1 MTDWLTRFHPRRL
14 VQALDAI
21 DQDWPPQRVAHWR
34 RLAPV
39 LLTVAVC
46 LLGMNYL
53 RFYEVFQSVLEAVI
67 GRAEALRILRG
78 TWGQLLGNLWWAG
91 VLVVGYVLIPVAVIR
106 WVLGHRLA
114 DYGIGWHHTTRY
126 LPWAA
131 ALAAP
136 IVGFA
141 YVVSFT
147 AEFQHTY
154 PFYRLAGRSWFDLL
168 AWQSLYL
175 LQFICLEFFFRG
187 FLLHALAR
195 VYGAAAI
202 FLMSLPYLMIHFTKP
217 WPEAA
222 GAVVFGI
229 LLGILSLRAGSIWP
243 GALVHM
249 SIALAMDGFSLWQKG
264 QWPVSFLP

>member
-1 MTDWLTRFHPRRL
+1 M
-14 VQALDAI
+14 
-21 DQDWPPQRVAHWR
+21 
-34 RLAPV
+34 
-39 LLTVAVC
+39 
-46 LLGMNYL
+46 
-53 RFYEVFQSVLEAVI
+53 I
-67 GRAEALRILRG
+67 GRAEAFRILRG

-91 VLVVGYVLIPVAVIR
+91 VLVVGYVLVPIAVIR

-141 YVVSFT
+141 FVVSFT

-154 PFYRLAGRSWFDLL
+154 PFYRLAGHSWFDLL

-195 VYGAAAI
+195 VYGARGHLPDEPALPDDPLHQALAGGSRRRGIRHPARHLVAARRI
-202 FLMSLPYLMIHFTKP
+202 DL
-217 WPEAA
+217 A
-222 GAVVFGI
+222 GRIRAHEYRAGDGRVFALAEGAMAGVVFC
-229 LLGILSLRAGSIWP
+229 RR
-243 GALVHM
+243 V
-249 SIALAMDGFSLWQKG
+249 GFISREARHCVTCAESG
-264 QWPVSFLP
+264 RPHECGP

>member
-1 MTDWLTRFHPRRL
+1 MTDWMARFHPRRL
-14 VQALDAI
+14 AAAMDAI
-21 DQDWPPQRVAHWR
+21 DRDWRSTEIANWR
-34 RLAPV
+34 ALAPV

-53 RFYEVFQSVLEAVI
+53 RFYEVFQGVLEAWL
-67 GRAEALRILRG
+67 GRLEALRLLRS
-78 TWGQLLGNLWWAG
+78 TWGQLLGNVWWAG
-91 VLVVGYVLIPVAVIR
+91 VLLVGYVLIPLAVIR

-114 DYGIGWHHTTRY
+114 DYGIGWHDTTRY

-131 ALAAP
+131 ALATP

-141 YVVSFT
+141 FVVSFT
-147 AEFQHTY
+147 TEFQHTY
-154 PFYRLAGRSWFDLL
+154 PFYVLAGRSWLDLL
-168 AWQSLYL
+168 AWECVYL
-175 LQFICLEFFFRG
+175 LQFVCLEFFFRG

-195 VYGAAAI
+195 VYGASAI

-222 GAVVFGI
+222 GAVAFGI

-243 GALVHM
+243 GAFVHM

-264 QWPVSFLP
+264 QWPGSLLP